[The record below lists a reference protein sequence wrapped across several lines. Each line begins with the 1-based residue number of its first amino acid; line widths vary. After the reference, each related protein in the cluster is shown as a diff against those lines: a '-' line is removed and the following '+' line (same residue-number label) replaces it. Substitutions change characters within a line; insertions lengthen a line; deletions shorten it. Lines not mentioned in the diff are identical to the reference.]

1 MSDAHDKYGDGQPLS
16 EETREDLRRM
26 TLGLTDQKTIDTLTR
41 VGMVAKFR
49 RQSSRN
55 FHEDDKAEKKTG
67 GHQEK
72 ATAETADEYAVKK
85 HVSQGDVKN
94 GGTES
99 DKDKDKKQV

>member
-1 MSDAHDKYGDGQPLS
+1 MSDVHDKYGDGQPLS

-55 FHEDDKAEKKTG
+55 FHEDDKAKKKTG
-67 GHQEK
+67 GHLEK
-72 ATAETADEYAVKK
+72 TTAETVDEYAVKK
-85 HVSQGDVKN
+85 HVSQDDVKD

-99 DKDKDKKQV
+99 DKDKDKKQT